1 MGEAKSMKLYNK
13 GKRAYSYIISKEE
26 DKKTGKIIKE
36 TKTIGPK
43 QTADVP
49 EDQAKNLLGYAEI
62 VDAKKMIG
70 LEKSDKDY
78 KKLEAENKLLTEEVE
93 ILKEKI
99 LGEKEKFDDNSKDA
113 DKDPDKDADPGK

>member
-13 GKRAYSYIISKEE
+13 GKREYSYIISKEE

-49 EDQAKNLLGYAEI
+49 EDQAINLLGYAEI

-78 KKLEAENKLLTEEVE
+78 KKLESDNKRLTEEVE

-99 LGEKEKFDDNSKDA
+99 SGKKAKSDDKPKDS
-113 DKDPDKDADPGK
+113 DKDADPGK